1 MTLIANTIRQIVKLF
16 VDDGW
21 LALAI
26 LVIVAVVALLARL
39 VPDLSLAAGAI
50 LLFGCLGVLLANVLT
65 SAARRGAG

>member
-1 MTLIANTIRQIVKLF
+1 MTLIANAIRQIVKLF

-26 LVIVAVVALLARL
+26 LVIVAIVALLARL